1 MAKPTESVAETIAW
15 CGVGTLGRPIVRRLA
30 DAGIA
35 PILYDVR
42 AEATAGL
49 DGVGRAAATP
59 AEAASEASLIFS
71 TIPDDDALEVL
82 ALGADGLIGGMRPGS
97 VYCDLSTVSPTSSA
111 RVAAA
116 CDAAGVLY
124 LRAAIS
130 GSVALAQAG
139 KLTILASGPHT
150 AFARCEPVFAHFS
163 ATRLHVG
170 AAEEARVLKL
180 MINNI
185 AAATTAAVAES
196 IAFGRK
202 GGVDYDIILDVI
214 ASSVVAS
221 PLIQYKIDP
230 LRRRDFSPTFTTRLM
245 LKDMHILASAAAELG
260 CDLPLG
266 TASIAVFED
275 QEREGYGDEDFFAG
289 VKMMERRAGLED
301 L

>member
-1 MAKPTESVAETIAW
+1 GA
-15 CGVGTLGRPIVRRLA
+15 
-30 DAGIA
+30 
-35 PILYDVR
+35 
-42 AEATAGL
+42 
-49 DGVGRAAATP
+49 GRAAATP

-82 ALGADGLIGGMRPGS
+82 ALGTDGLIGGMRPGS

-116 CDAAGVLY
+116 CDAAAVLY

-170 AAEEARVLKL
+170 EAEEARVLKL

-245 LKDMHILASAAAELG
+245 IKDMQILARTAAEFG

-266 TASIAVFED
+266 TASVAVFED